1 MPEMTM
7 SFAKGKANETSIKH
21 NNRSLNP
28 REFDFN
34 KTGHKHIKPEY
45 TELNEVLVHDNIR
58 DVYKREFGQ
67 AVKDYNSKQKR
78 KDRRIKDYYS
88 KVKNSKKL
96 RTQYEFIVQVGN
108 IDDYKH
114 DKNRKTSQIWQD
126 SKEILENYFENFQER
141 NPNLIPYN
149 AVIHMDEEGAPH
161 MHLNVV
167 PVAHDYNAKQG
178 LKVKPVLNKAL
189 AEEGFEIS
197 KKDNRQQWTDFQHAE
212 AQALA
217 DEAWIYG
224 ITRKAGITNRLK
236 DVHQYKQAMR
246 EVEDLRKQKKQVE
259 HQLWDKRDQIDS
271 LDRRERDYQTRSLRL
286 QDRALELDDR
296 EDKLNQREEVLK
308 KRERANAELD
318 AERMA
323 GKYREKNIAWAFM
336 PFSRTRLSEVEKE
349 NAELRRKN
357 KEQQKKLDT
366 QDGMIDRY
374 WAVAN
379 AAIKTI
385 RLVARKLPKYAKSIW
400 HKLGEEIQDI
410 GGDKKFFGLEEDEKN
425 LVNEGFDRK
434 SREEQRKSKE
444 ELREMYRNLQDG
456 RDL

>member
-1 MPEMTM
+1 
-7 SFAKGKANETSIKH
+7 
-21 NNRSLNP
+21 
-28 REFDFN
+28 
-34 KTGHKHIKPEY
+34 
-45 TELNEVLVHDNIR
+45 
-58 DVYKREFGQ
+58 
-67 AVKDYNSKQKR
+67 
-78 KDRRIKDYYS
+78 
-88 KVKNSKKL
+88 KKL

-114 DKNRKTSQIWQD
+114 DKNKKTSQIWQD